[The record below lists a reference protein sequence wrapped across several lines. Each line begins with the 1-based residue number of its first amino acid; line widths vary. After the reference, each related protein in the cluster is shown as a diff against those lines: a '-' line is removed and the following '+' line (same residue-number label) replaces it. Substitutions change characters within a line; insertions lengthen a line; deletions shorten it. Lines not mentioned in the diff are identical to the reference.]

1 MKGSTSMSRPGATSA
16 EVFKALSDP
25 VRWSI
30 IEQLASRAEL
40 PCRELEDTLPVSKPT
55 ISYHVKVLSHA
66 GLLET
71 RKRGRNYYYSL
82 HHDVIRQLV
91 SDLGDL
97 LPGLRLVQAPGT
109 TTTSHE
115 PVPIEDA
122 VGATPPIRGKALP
135 TW

>member
-1 MKGSTSMSRPGATSA
+1 MSHPGATSV

-30 IEQLASRAEL
+30 IEQLASRPEL

-55 ISYHVKVLSHA
+55 ISYHVRVLSHA
-66 GLLET
+66 GLLDT

-82 HHDVIRQLV
+82 RHDVVRQLV
-91 SDLGDL
+91 SDLDAL
-97 LPGLRLVQAPGT
+97 LPGLQLVPSPDT

-115 PVPIEDA
+115 PVPIKEA